1 MPFAG
6 SAMALPQVNASMHS
20 RLCSAL
26 SGAWQ
31 PYNYQRYTNVLQGI
45 PECDAKPTLDAKQG
59 KKGSFQASPSY
70 STCPSSL

>member
-6 SAMALPQVNASMHS
+6 SVMALPQVSASMHS

-26 SGAWQ
+26 SGARQ
-31 PYNYQRYTNVLQGI
+31 PYNDQRYTKVLQRI

-59 KKGSFQASPSY
+59 KMGSFQASPSY
-70 STCPSSL
+70 STCPA